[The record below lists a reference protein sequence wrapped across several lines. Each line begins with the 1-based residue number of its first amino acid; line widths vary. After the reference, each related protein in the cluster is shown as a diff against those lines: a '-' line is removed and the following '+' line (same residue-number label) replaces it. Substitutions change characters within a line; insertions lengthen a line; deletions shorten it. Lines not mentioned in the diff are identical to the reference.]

1 MQRREFLG
9 VLVGAAAW
17 PLAARAQQPVM
28 PVVGYMDSGTSV
40 ESAHI
45 VAAVRQGLNEVGYI
59 EGQNVAIEYRWAEGQ
74 YDRLP
79 ILAADLVRRQ
89 VGVIVTPLSTPS
101 VLAAKAATATIPIV
115 FSIGGD
121 PVKLGLVASL
131 GRPGGNITG
140 VTHNATELVGKGIE
154 ALNELVPKA
163 ALIAA
168 IFNPGNPNTEPQ
180 KRNLNTAARMLGR
193 QVHFLSAG
201 TEAEIDTAFATLAQM
216 RAGALIVGPDS
227 FFISRT
233 EQFVAL
239 AARYGVP
246 TVYPWPQYVTAGGL
260 MSYGSSLTDAN
271 RLVGNY
277 VGRILKGATP
287 SELPVQQSTK
297 VELVINLK
305 TAEKLGLTFPATLLG
320 RADEVI
326 E

>member
-1 MQRREFLG
+1 
-9 VLVGAAAW
+9 
-17 PLAARAQQPVM
+17 
-28 PVVGYMDSGTSV
+28 
-40 ESAHI
+40 
-45 VAAVRQGLNEVGYI
+45 
-59 EGQNVAIEYRWAEGQ
+59 
-74 YDRLP
+74 
-79 ILAADLVRRQ
+79 
-89 VGVIVTPLSTPS
+89 
-101 VLAAKAATATIPIV
+101 
-115 FSIGGD
+115 
-121 PVKLGLVASL
+121 
-131 GRPGGNITG
+131 
-140 VTHNATELVGKGIE
+140 
-154 ALNELVPKA
+154 
-163 ALIAA
+163 
-168 IFNPGNPNTEPQ
+168 
-180 KRNLNTAARMLGR
+180 MLGR

-201 TEAEIDTAFATLAQM
+201 TEAEIDMAFATLAQM

-287 SELPVQQSTK
+287 GELPVQQSTK
-297 VELVINLK
+297 VELVINLM
-305 TAEKLGLTFPATLLG
+305 TAKKLGLTFPATLLG